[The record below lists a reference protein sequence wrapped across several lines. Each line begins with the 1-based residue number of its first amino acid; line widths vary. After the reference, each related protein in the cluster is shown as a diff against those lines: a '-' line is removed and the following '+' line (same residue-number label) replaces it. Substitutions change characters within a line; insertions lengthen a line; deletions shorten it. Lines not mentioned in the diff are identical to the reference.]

1 MKFNFA
7 HLGGIDNGTV
17 ELGDLTVICGLNNMG
32 KTYSSYDIYGL
43 LRHFEQWTDLLLFRE
58 ALTKWAKGAVNG

>member
-17 ELGDLTVICGLNNMG
+17 ELGDLTVICGPNNMV
-32 KTYSSYDIYGL
+32 KLPSMDRAQHL
-43 LRHFEQWTDLLLFRE
+43 KKFQAAH
-58 ALTKWAKGAVNG
+58 